1 MDPAVISSELR
12 DRSIVATVEAVVMVM
27 MVVVMMIAVTTISG
41 RHHDDAGLI
50 ISAILAVVMVV
61 VVVMIELRQLDVLLR
76 RWDRRGFI
84 DRLQRRC
91 GVRDRLQK
99 LGE

>member
-1 MDPAVISSELR
+1 MSPAVISSELR

-27 MVVVMMIAVTTISG
+27 MVVVMIAVTTISG

-50 ISAILAVVMVV
+50 ISAILAVVMM
-61 VVVMIELRQLDVLLR
+61 VVMMMVELRQLDAVLR
-76 RWDRRGFI
+76 RWNRRGFI

-91 GVRDRLQK
+91 GVWDRLQK

>member
-27 MVVVMMIAVTTISG
+27 MVVVMIAVTTISG

-61 VVVMIELRQLDVLLR
+61 VMMMMVELRQLDAVLR
-76 RWDRRGFI
+76 RWNRRGFI